1 MLRACL
7 VVEINELLT
16 RLRDIIPVWRVEL
29 ILCLEDLL
37 EEFGVILII
46 ERRIPT
52 EPNGEETSDT

>member
-16 RLRDIIPVWRVEL
+16 RLRDIIPVWRVEF